1 MFMEEKN
8 QKSFMDMMHSG
19 WKWVYKLRSLILAVP
34 VAVAAVFLAIR
45 NASLL
50 PELVILD
57 LAKSKG
63 GNLIFQSLTIGRNT
77 AVIFPLVLTA
87 LCLLLMFCSKKVVYP
102 WLISLF
108 SLVLPVALLWINTF
122 P

>member
-1 MFMEEKN
+1 
-8 QKSFMDMMHSG
+8 MMHSG